1 MPDTG
6 NNRIQI
12 LGADG
17 DYLATFGSY
26 GTGPYQF
33 LCPTA
38 VAINPGTG
46 DIHVADHCNHRVQ
59 VFTKDRV
66 YKATLGV
73 VGEPGSDNAHFN
85 ALWGVAVDASGA
97 VYVADTMNGR
107 VQKCILHGTSY
118 TCSTLAGSTG
128 EWGDFGYLSC
138 PRSVAVDGLGKV
150 YVADDCSNRVQ
161 VFDANGAYLTT
172 IGDAWGSKTG
182 QTRSPHGVAVSHV
195 GDVYVTDLENHRIQK
210 FALGVPGWRQ
220 ANINGFGDRNNWGV
234 LALEVFKDD
243 LYAGTRNPV
252 LGASVWRTAD
262 GTTWNQVSES
272 GFSGAFG
279 NTNSMVWDLAIFGDQ
294 LYATAA
300 SDGSGRGQLWRTADG
315 TTWSQIINTGFGDS
329 DDTGVRAL
337 AAWGKHVLRL
347 HLQPSQWG

>member
-1 MPDTG
+1 MDASGRIYVPDTG

-73 VGEPGSDNAHFN
+73 LGEPGSDNAHFN

-118 TCSTLAGSTG
+118 TCSTFAGSTG

-182 QTRSPHGVAVSHV
+182 QTRSPHGVAVSQRRRCLRNRSRKSPHPEVRV
-195 GDVYVTDLENHRIQK
+195 GRAGLAAGQHQRVWGSQQ
-210 FALGVPGWRQ
+210 LGRSCAGGLQRSAVR
-220 ANINGFGDRNNWGV
+220 RNQESGSGG
-234 LALEVFKDD
+234 L
-243 LYAGTRNPV
+243 
-252 LGASVWRTAD
+252 SVWRTC
-262 GTTWNQVSES
+262 
-272 GFSGAFG
+272 
-279 NTNSMVWDLAIFGDQ
+279 
-294 LYATAA
+294 
-300 SDGSGRGQLWRTADG
+300 
-315 TTWSQIINTGFGDS
+315 
-329 DDTGVRAL
+329 
-337 AAWGKHVLRL
+337 
-347 HLQPSQWG
+347 